1 MAGSVGLPRSL
12 SVVVMLMLALCFPS
26 PSAFAEDASW
36 VEVGDSVELS
46 VSNPIRSRR
55 SPDAQVN
62 IQLTNNSNEILESP
76 YRLVFAELTDGVT
89 IEGSVDT
96 SQGLPFLDLEPWL
109 GEGLEPGAS
118 SPVISV
124 NVINGGQTTFSFQ
137 PSLQVQQVG
146 GEAPLTVNIT
156 SPESLITIGYSPLQI
171 QGTISHEGATLT
183 VNGKEIPHSGGQFSA
198 EVALEEGHNTIVAS
212 ARDASGVQASAT
224 ISVSLDL
231 TPPYVTVES
240 HDDGQIVR
248 QDSVT
253 VTGLINDVVRGT
265 IEDTQAN
272 VTVNGKEAEIS
283 NRSYSV
289 SGVSLTEGENLI
301 TVKGADQVGNV
312 SEETI
317 LLVYEPNHGNR
328 LTINSGN
335 DQRGPIGEFL
345 EDPLQVRMIDP
356 DGAPIEGQSVVFRIV
371 QGAGA
376 LEDDAGEDVRALVVD
391 TDSNGMAEV
400 NFRVGYRVG
409 VANHK
414 VRVQA
419 VGERSEVVF
428 TASAEG
434 KPGDKLSVNSGNNQR
449 GAVGQTLPAPFV
461 VVVTDDGANVVEG
474 ANVEFQVLEGGGS
487 FSDGSTT
494 KTVLTDSD
502 GRATVQYRLG
512 EQEGLDAQKIRA
524 TIDGPDGSLIS
535 AGFLASAFQPGD
547 PGETS
552 ITGVVLD
559 NQDNPIPG
567 VTVRVDD
574 TSRQAKSDAE
584 GRFEITEVPVG
595 PVHLVA
601 DGTTATVQGEYPSL
615 AYNIVTV
622 AGVENPLAA
631 PIYMV
636 KVDTENAVYAG
647 PEDVELTLDK
657 FPGFKLEIAKG
668 SITFPDGER
677 EGYVSATAVNA
688 SKIPMA
694 PPNGMQP
701 QFIVTIQPTGAKF
714 DPPARLSLPNVDGH
728 RPGAQVE
735 MYSFDHDLEEFVA
748 IGLGTVSEDGS
759 VIRSNKGVGVIKAGW
774 HCGSQPGGSGCSYNC
789 PECEKCENCNCVQDP
804 SQANN
809 PISNQTEGDCQ
820 TALCQG
826 SRDDNSDVPTNDKEG
841 DCRAPACIDGKPDE
855 VADESDITPEDA
867 ECKFCDGKELK
878 PDPGKKDLA
887 CGDGST
893 EQNCYTCKDG
903 DCGNHC
909 DADKSKTT
917 LEPWPGVDAFADGA
931 KAIER
936 RINMIPYIV
945 ASINEIEANGS
956 VENGEMCCSDCA
968 KGPDAREYYKYSG
981 TVSGGAEI
989 QAIVPGAGIAKKLDE
1004 KMIAGFIKVSGKV
1017 VFGLG
1022 GEMSADF
1029 SAGGNWTESACDE
1042 DEECVEVATSV
1053 NGTLG
1058 IGIQADVSGDILSC
1072 SFFNSND
1079 CNEIVALGAKAKSF
1093 INVGVTAN
1101 AKEFYGPS
1109 CSKPGELTGALG
1121 KIAYNGTVGFDISV
1135 GGTIEHTYEANVE
1148 YVFVEGMSL

>member
-1 MAGSVGLPRSL
+1 MGCVQTAARDEMAGSVGLPRSL

-449 GAVGQTLPAPFV
+449 GAVGQTLP
-461 VVVTDDGANVVEG
+461 
-474 ANVEFQVLEGGGS
+474 
-487 FSDGSTT
+487 
-494 KTVLTDSD
+494 
-502 GRATVQYRLG
+502 R
-512 EQEGLDAQKIRA
+512 
-524 TIDGPDGSLIS
+524 
-535 AGFLASAFQPGD
+535 
-547 PGETS
+547 
-552 ITGVVLD
+552 
-559 NQDNPIPG
+559 
-567 VTVRVDD
+567 
-574 TSRQAKSDAE
+574 
-584 GRFEITEVPVG
+584 
-595 PVHLVA
+595 
-601 DGTTATVQGEYPSL
+601 
-615 AYNIVTV
+615 
-622 AGVENPLAA
+622 
-631 PIYMV
+631 
-636 KVDTENAVYAG
+636 
-647 PEDVELTLDK
+647 TL
-657 FPGFKLEIAKG
+657 
-668 SITFPDGER
+668 
-677 EGYVSATAVNA
+677 
-688 SKIPMA
+688 
-694 PPNGMQP
+694 
-701 QFIVTIQPTGAKF
+701 
-714 DPPARLSLPNVDGH
+714 
-728 RPGAQVE
+728 
-735 MYSFDHDLEEFVA
+735 
-748 IGLGTVSEDGS
+748 
-759 VIRSNKGVGVIKAGW
+759 RS
-774 HCGSQPGGSGCSYNC
+774 C
-789 PECEKCENCNCVQDP
+789 
-804 SQANN
+804 
-809 PISNQTEGDCQ
+809 
-820 TALCQG
+820 
-826 SRDDNSDVPTNDKEG
+826 
-841 DCRAPACIDGKPDE
+841 
-855 VADESDITPEDA
+855 
-867 ECKFCDGKELK
+867 
-878 PDPGKKDLA
+878 
-887 CGDGST
+887 
-893 EQNCYTCKDG
+893 CYG
-903 DCGNHC
+903 
-909 DADKSKTT
+909 
-917 LEPWPGVDAFADGA
+917 
-931 KAIER
+931 
-936 RINMIPYIV
+936 
-945 ASINEIEANGS
+945 
-956 VENGEMCCSDCA
+956 
-968 KGPDAREYYKYSG
+968 
-981 TVSGGAEI
+981 
-989 QAIVPGAGIAKKLDE
+989 
-1004 KMIAGFIKVSGKV
+1004 
-1017 VFGLG
+1017 
-1022 GEMSADF
+1022 
-1029 SAGGNWTESACDE
+1029 
-1042 DEECVEVATSV
+1042 
-1053 NGTLG
+1053 
-1058 IGIQADVSGDILSC
+1058 
-1072 SFFNSND
+1072 
-1079 CNEIVALGAKAKSF
+1079 
-1093 INVGVTAN
+1093 
-1101 AKEFYGPS
+1101 
-1109 CSKPGELTGALG
+1109 
-1121 KIAYNGTVGFDISV
+1121 
-1135 GGTIEHTYEANVE
+1135 
-1148 YVFVEGMSL
+1148 